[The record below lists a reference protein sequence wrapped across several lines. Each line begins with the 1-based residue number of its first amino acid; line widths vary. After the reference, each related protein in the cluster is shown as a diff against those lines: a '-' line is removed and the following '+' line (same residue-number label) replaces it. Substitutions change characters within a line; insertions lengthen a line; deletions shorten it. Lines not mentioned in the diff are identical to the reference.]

1 MKFYRIHAVMM
12 RHILQTYKDMAKIFD
27 MLYWPLVDITLMGF
41 TALWFQNN
49 VSNNVNLGFM
59 LLSGI
64 VLWGVIWRSNI
75 DVSLNFLE
83 ELWSKNLVNLFS
95 TPLSLAEWVV
105 GMMILGFVRSFIV
118 FFYGAFLVWIF
129 YSWNIFSL
137 GLILI
142 PFFILLMVS
151 GWCIGFFI
159 AGFLAYYGLRVQALV
174 WAVGWVFSIF
184 GAVYYPL
191 KILPQWVQIISKGL
205 PISYVMEG
213 MRQYIESGL
222 VPTKYLFMATG
233 LNIVYLSFS
242 LFFFRY
248 MFNVS
253 RSKGLA
259 YLEVD

>member
-1 MKFYRIHAVMM
+1 MKFYRIQAIMM

-64 VLWGVIWRSNI
+64 ILWGVIWRSNI

-105 GMMILGFVRSFIV
+105 GMMILGFARSFIV
-118 FFYGAFLVWIF
+118 FFYGSFLVWLF

-142 PFFILLMVS
+142 PLFLSLMIS

-174 WAVGWVFSIF
+174 WAIGWVFSIF

-191 KILPQWVQIISKGL
+191 KILPEWVQVISKGL

-213 MRQYIESGL
+213 MRLYIETGSM
-222 VPTKYLFMATG
+222 PTGNLMIATG

-248 MFNVS
+248 MFNIS

>member
-1 MKFYRIHAVMM
+1 M
-12 RHILQTYKDMAKIFD
+12 RHVLQTYKDMAKIFD

-49 VSNNVNLGFM
+49 LPANANLGFM

-95 TPLSLAEWVV
+95 TPLSLAEWVI
-105 GMMILGFVRSFIV
+105 GMMFLGFVRSFIV
-118 FFYGAFLVWIF
+118 FFYGAFLVWVF
-129 YSWNIFSL
+129 YSWNIFTL
-137 GLILI
+137 GYLLI
-142 PFFILLMVS
+142 PYFILLMVS

-159 AGFLAYYGLRVQALV
+159 AAFLAYYGLRVQALV
-174 WAVGWVFSIF
+174 WAIGWVFSIF
-184 GAVYYPL
+184 GAVYYPIA
-191 KILPQWVQIISKGL
+191 ILPKWVQIISKGL
-205 PISYVMEG
+205 PISYVFEG
-213 MRQYIESGL
+213 MRMNIETGLIPTWYLTMASGL
-222 VPTKYLFMATG
+222 SLF
-233 LNIVYLSFS
+233 YLSFS

-248 MFNVS
+248 MFNAS